1 MSMKRLIS
9 RIEESTEKTPRSL
22 FLKKL
27 EEVAGKISPSVKVS
41 VTGDNANFTVDA
53 KHAKEAIQHFK
64 NEGIWGFIGGSEAD
78 KTALTKSAQTASRPV
93 KFVFDLDA
101 VDSYDSY

>member
-1 MSMKRLIS
+1 MSMNRLIS
-9 RIEESTEKTPRSL
+9 RIEESTERTPRSF
-22 FLKKL
+22 FLKTL
-27 EEVAGKISPSVKVS
+27 EKVAGKISASVKVA
-41 VTGDNANFTVDA
+41 GDNAHVTVDA

-64 NEGIWGFIGGSEAD
+64 NEGIWHFVGGSEAD
-78 KTALTKSAQTASRPV
+78 KTALTKSAQTASKPV